1 MQAPSPPHPPK
12 CSWATSL
19 HPAGKGRQFNGSL
32 CQTAP
37 RMSVYSLMDPGYG
50 ANANRNY
57 LGSLVLLHRC
67 IKFLGLLTLL
77 FIWTF
82 SGLGHIYGICF
93 PLGLLLRALYLSLA
107 SILQSQ
113 LLG

>member
-1 MQAPSPPHPPK
+1 MQAPSPHPHPTK
-12 CSWATSL
+12 CSRTTSL
-19 HPAGKGRQFNGSL
+19 HPAGNGSL

-37 RMSVYSLMDPGYG
+37 RMSAYSLMDPGYG
-50 ANANRNY
+50 ANANGNY
-57 LGSLVLLHRC
+57 LGSLVLQHRC

-93 PLGLLLRALYLSLA
+93 PLGLLLRALYFSLA